1 MHRYLSAIV
10 FATAILLCSVAA
22 PVNAQT
28 LMSCSASQ
36 SAAVKCFVSNAVATK
51 ILSVPSGMNMST
63 YDSYAVA
70 VLRITQDTN
79 VSVILLGTTSA
90 IADAMP
96 ATNSDGSA
104 DATAQTNAVNSIIN
118 SEILTGI
125 IALPAQTTEVQLQT
139 FAQQTVTDMTGF
151 TGVSLSPGAVLRLID
166 SYIITGTSTTGTINW
181 TTVNA
186 NLTTAVNNLV
196 SSGLLKLPA
205 GVTQAQFTTFVEDVA
220 QSIAAYK
227 STTGKKSL

>member
-1 MHRYLSAIV
+1 
-10 FATAILLCSVAA
+10 
-22 PVNAQT
+22 
-28 LMSCSASQ
+28 
-36 SAAVKCFVSNAVATK
+36 
-51 ILSVPSGMNMST
+51 
-63 YDSYAVA
+63 
-70 VLRITQDTN
+70 
-79 VSVILLGTTSA
+79 LLGTTSA